1 MLTELKGISQK
12 KEKYHRRWFEDGYF
26 ELIVWEDDSGGVRGF
41 QLCYERYGN
50 ERILTWKDDT
60 GFDHE
65 KIDDSRAMGSM
76 PATAILVPDGL
87 FPADRI
93 IERFRKSA
101 ATIEK
106 GIAEFVLGKL
116 VEFRGTHLGRIE

>member
-12 KEKYHRRWFEDGYF
+12 KEMYHRRWFEDDYF
-26 ELIVWEDDSGGVRGF
+26 ELIVWEDRKHGIHGF

-50 ERILTWKDDT
+50 ERILTWKADT

-101 ATIEK
+101 ANIDE
-106 GIAEFVLGKL
+106 GIAAFVIGKL
-116 VEFRGTHLGRIE
+116 VEFRDAHPGGIE